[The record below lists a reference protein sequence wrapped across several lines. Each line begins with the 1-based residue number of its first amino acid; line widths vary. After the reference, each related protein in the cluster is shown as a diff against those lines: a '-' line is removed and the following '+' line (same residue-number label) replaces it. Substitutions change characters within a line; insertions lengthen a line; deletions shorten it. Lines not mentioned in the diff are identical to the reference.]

1 MSHVMLAKI
10 SCVPA
15 MTDAL
20 AKFIAKGITMESRAQ
35 GAIEHGASK
44 CAGCASNCA
53 IRRRQTTF
61 EKRSGSAGSLAPR
74 KMNLSNEPL

>member
-35 GAIEHGASK
+35 RTIEHGASK
-44 CAGCASNCA
+44 
-53 IRRRQTTF
+53 
-61 EKRSGSAGSLAPR
+61 
-74 KMNLSNEPL
+74 